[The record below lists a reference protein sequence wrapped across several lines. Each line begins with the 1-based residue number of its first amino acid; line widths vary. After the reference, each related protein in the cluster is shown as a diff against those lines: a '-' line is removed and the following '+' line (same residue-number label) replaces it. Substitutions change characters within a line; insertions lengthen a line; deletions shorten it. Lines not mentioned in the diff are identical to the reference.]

1 MNTKVLT
8 KCLEELSKES
18 PNIEKVIGMLETI
31 IEMSSSQPLP
41 ISVPQYPSFPMPT
54 PIYAGTNATNVN
66 IPIEEEGSGL
76 LAAYSGGLPANIQ

>member
-31 IEMSSSQPLP
+31 IEMSSSQP
-41 ISVPQYPSFPMPT
+41 ISLGSQYPSFSMPT

-76 LAAYSGGLPANIQ
+76 LAAYAGGLPANIQ